1 MSDKDLKSFK
11 IGDSQRAGISSPVS
25 SKDGA
30 EEPSP
35 ESQSVGFARIEKI
48 LEDETPETIGEKLQT
63 LISSIETFGNDATT
77 NKDKLAAEKA
87 VGAVE
92 KVVDL
97 MDYLF
102 QTKDSIP
109 VNP

>member
-1 MSDKDLKSFK
+1 MSDKELKSFK
-11 IGDSQRAGISSPVS
+11 IGDNQSAGISSPVS
-25 SKDGA
+25 AKANAAAD
-30 EEPSP
+30 SP

-48 LEDETPETIGEKLQT
+48 LEDETPETIGEKLNS
-63 LISSIETFGNDATT
+63 LISELETYGNEAST

-92 KVVDL
+92 KVADL

-102 QTKDSIP
+102 QTKGSIES
-109 VNP
+109 NP